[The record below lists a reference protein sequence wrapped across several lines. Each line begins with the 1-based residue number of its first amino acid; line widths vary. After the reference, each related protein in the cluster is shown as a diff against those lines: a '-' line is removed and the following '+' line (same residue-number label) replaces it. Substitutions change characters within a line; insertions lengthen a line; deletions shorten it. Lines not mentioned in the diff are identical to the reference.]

1 MAIHIGK
8 RIKQIF
14 EKKGMSVSEFSRRL
28 NSSRENVYDI
38 FKRQSID
45 TSLLEKICK
54 VLDYDFFQHFTSLQQ
69 LNEKLNEEI
78 ERLKSDN
85 ALLREMNDFLKEKA
99 KKK

>member
-8 RIKQIF
+8 RIKQVF
-14 EKKGMSVSEFSRRL
+14 EKKGMSISEFSRRL

-45 TSLLEKICK
+45 TSLLEKISK
-54 VLDYDFFQHFTSLQQ
+54 VLEYDFFQHYTSLQQ
-69 LNEKLNEEI
+69 VNEKLKEEI
-78 ERLKSDN
+78 EKLNGDN
-85 ALLREMNDFLKEKA
+85 ALLREMNAFLKKG